1 MKKWKKFLSLEAGI
15 ELKAC
20 LYFAIILFYY
30 FLYCILTGTLYAS
43 IILMSEIVLTAYAM
57 SYLQVYLLQNFD
69 ESEHFNVK
77 TAAKTLA
84 CATIYTTVSYI
95 LYWFD
100 RNKGATLCF
109 FFYMLLC
116 YACVFLLYKL
126 RRITDTEQL
135 NQQLERFKQQKEN
148 SKS

>member
-1 MKKWKKFLSLEAGI
+1 MKKWKKILSLEAGI

-43 IILMSEIVLTAYAM
+43 IILMTEIVLTAYAM

-69 ESEHFNVK
+69 ESEHLDIK

-84 CATIYTTVSYI
+84 CAITYTTVSYA
-95 LYWFD
+95 LNWYN
-100 RNKGATLCF
+100 RNHIATLCF
-109 FFYMLLC
+109 FLYMLLC

>member
-69 ESEHFNVK
+69 ESENFNTK
-77 TAAKTLA
+77 TAAKALA
-84 CATIYTTVSYI
+84 CATIYTTVSYT
-95 LYWFD
+95 LNWYN
-100 RNKGATLCF
+100 RNHIATLCF

-116 YACVFLLYKL
+116 YASVFLLYKL
-126 RRITDTEQL
+126 RRDTDTIQL
-135 NQQLERFKQQKEN
+135 NRELEQFKHRKR
-148 SKS
+148 KS

>member
-1 MKKWKKFLSLEAGI
+1 MKKWKKILSLEAGI

-43 IILMSEIVLTAYAM
+43 IILMTEIVLTAYAM

-69 ESEHFNVK
+69 ESEHLDIK
-77 TAAKTLA
+77 TAAKA
-84 CATIYTTVSYI
+84 FVCATIYTTVSYI

-109 FFYMLLC
+109 FLYMLLC

-126 RRITDTEQL
+126 RRDTDTIQL
-135 NQQLERFKQQKEN
+135 NRELEQFKHQKK
-148 SKS
+148 KS